1 MKGKLYD
8 TIEETDGYQGLHGEV
23 ATEDIYRLRKLDF
36 VPDVIIDLGG
46 NIGVFAIHARS
57 LFPDALIVSVEPNPT
72 NAEHYRRFVKP
83 DGVKTT
89 LIEAAIARGAVYRST
104 TAANRAGECYISGGL
119 GYPSS
124 GLANAENME
133 AVNVETVTLSQ
144 IVGLYADH
152 GKKKFALKID
162 IEGNEHTIFTSPTQM
177 EFLRLADY
185 ICMEVH
191 FYALNSGLTNEV
203 NEKTMAAL
211 NSLKDTHAIELDNV
225 NFWATKH
232 KYHA

>member
-1 MKGKLYD
+1 MKDFLYN

-46 NIGVFAIHARS
+46 NIGVFALHARS

-83 DGVKTT
+83 DGIKTI

-104 TAANRAGECYISGGL
+104 TVANGAGECYLSGGL
-119 GYPSS
+119 GYPSE
-124 GLANAENME
+124 LLPFDDRLEEVDIKTIM
-133 AVNVETVTLSQ
+133 LSDLVRLY
-144 IVGLYADH
+144 VGKHA
-152 GKKKFALKID
+152 KSFLKLD
-162 IEGNEHTIFTSPTQM
+162 IEGNEHVILTSENQM
-177 EFLRLADY
+177 IAMSDFDAIGAE
-185 ICMEVH
+185 IH
-191 FYALNSGLTNEV
+191 FYSLTGAQRNDV
-203 NEKTMAAL
+203 HYKTMAAL
-211 NSLKDTHAIELDNV
+211 NSLKNTHEIELDNV
-225 NFWATKH
+225 NFWATKR